1 MVHENR
7 KKSVNPSVIAVI
19 VLLAIALVSGLLL
32 SVLNDILYISD
43 EERTARDL
51 SKVYQSESFTQLTI
65 DENFKSNE
73 NYGEIVYVYQAADG
87 AYVIKT
93 IGTMGYKG
101 KSEIVMAIKDNTIVN
116 MIVSSFGGD
125 DRINNLN
132 KDKYLAQYYGMAVTN
147 DLVFVMNP
155 TGGSGEV
162 DVSAGSS
169 SKYTMTSICA
179 AANMSVYYYNNVLK
193 GGAEA

>member
-7 KKSVNPSVIAVI
+7 KKSINPSVIAVI

-32 SVLNDILYISD
+32 SVLNDILYVSD

-65 DENFKSNE
+65 DENFKSKDE
-73 NYGEIVYVYQAADG
+73 YGEIVYVYQAADG

-125 DRINNLN
+125 DKTTTI
-132 KDKYLAQYYGMAVTN
+132 KDKYLAQYYGMEVAD

-162 DVSAGSS
+162 DVSAGAS

>member
-7 KKSVNPSVIAVI
+7 KKSINPSVIAVI

-65 DENFKSNE
+65 VENFKSKDE
-73 NYGEIVYVYQAADG
+73 YGEIVYVYQAADG
-87 AYVIKT
+87 AYVIKAKG
-93 IGTMGYKG
+93 IKGWNG

-116 MIVSSFGGD
+116 MIVSFFGGD
-125 DRINNLN
+125 DKKSTIN
-132 KDKYLAQYYGMAVTN
+132 DKYLAQYYGMEVTN

-162 DVSAGSS
+162 DVSAGATSE
-169 SKYTMTSICA
+169 YTMTSICA

>member
-125 DRINNLN
+125 DKTTTI
-132 KDKYLAQYYGMAVTN
+132 KDKYLAQYYGMEVTD

-162 DVSAGSS
+162 DVSAGAS

>member
-65 DENFKSNE
+65 DENFKSKDE
-73 NYGEIVYVYQAADG
+73 YGEIVYVYQAADG

-125 DRINNLN
+125 DKTTTI
-132 KDKYLAQYYGMAVTN
+132 KDKYLAQYYGMEVTN
-147 DLVFVMNP
+147 DLVFVMSP
-155 TGGSGEV
+155 TGGNGEV
-162 DVSAGSS
+162 DVSAGAS

>member
-19 VLLAIALVSGLLL
+19 VLLAIALVSGFLL

-51 SKVYQSESFTQLTI
+51 SKVYQSESFSQLTI
-65 DENFKSNE
+65 DENFKSKDE
-73 NYGEIVYVYQAADG
+73 YGEIVYVYQAADG
-87 AYVIKT
+87 AYIIKT

-125 DRINNLN
+125 DKTTTI
-132 KDKYLAQYYGMAVTN
+132 KDKYLAQYYGMEVTD

-155 TGGSGEV
+155 TGGGGEV
-162 DVSAGSS
+162 DVSAGAS

>member
-65 DENFKSNE
+65 DENFKSKDE
-73 NYGEIVYVYQAADG
+73 YGEIVYVYQAADG

-93 IGTMGYKG
+93 IGMMGYKG
-101 KSEIVMAIKDNTIVN
+101 KSEIVMAIKGNTIVN

-125 DRINNLN
+125 DKTTTI
-132 KDKYLAQYYGMAVTN
+132 KDKYLAQYYGMEVTD

-162 DVSAGSS
+162 DVSAGAS

>member
-65 DENFKSNE
+65 NENFKSKDE
-73 NYGEIVYVYQAADG
+73 YGEIVYVYQAADG

-116 MIVSSFGGD
+116 MIVSSFGGG
-125 DRINNLN
+125 DRTTTVR
-132 KDKYLAQYYGMAVTN
+132 DESLARYYGVAVTN

-162 DVSAGSS
+162 DVSAGAS

>member
-65 DENFKSNE
+65 DENFKSKDE
-73 NYGEIVYVYQAADG
+73 YGEIVYVYQAADG

-125 DRINNLN
+125 DRTTTI
-132 KDKYLAQYYGMAVTN
+132 KDKYLAQYYGMEVTD

-162 DVSAGSS
+162 NVFAGASS
-169 SKYTMTSICA
+169 NYTKTSICA

>member
-65 DENFKSNE
+65 DENFKSKDE
-73 NYGEIVYVYQAADG
+73 YGEIVYVYQAADG

-125 DRINNLN
+125 DKTTTI
-132 KDKYLAQYYGMAVTN
+132 KDKYLAQYYGMEVTN

-162 DVSAGSS
+162 DVSAGAS
-169 SKYTMTSICA
+169 SKYTMNSICA

>member
-7 KKSVNPSVIAVI
+7 KKSINPSVIAVI

-65 DENFKSNE
+65 VENFKSKDE
-73 NYGEIVYVYQAADG
+73 YGEIVYVYQAADG

-125 DRINNLN
+125 DKTTTI
-132 KDKYLAQYYGMAVTN
+132 KDKYLAQYYGMKVTD

-162 DVSAGSS
+162 DVSAGAS

>member
-65 DENFKSNE
+65 DENFKSKDE
-73 NYGEIVYVYQAADG
+73 YGEIVYVYQAADG

-125 DRINNLN
+125 DKTTTI
-132 KDKYLAQYYGMAVTN
+132 KDKYLAQYYGMAVAN

-162 DVSAGSS
+162 DVSAGAS

>member
-7 KKSVNPSVIAVI
+7 KKSINPSVIAVI

-32 SVLNDILYISD
+32 SVLNDVLYISD

-65 DENFKSNE
+65 DENFKSKDE
-73 NYGEIVYVYQAADG
+73 YGEIVYVYQAADG

-125 DRINNLN
+125 DKTTTI

-162 DVSAGSS
+162 DVSAGAS